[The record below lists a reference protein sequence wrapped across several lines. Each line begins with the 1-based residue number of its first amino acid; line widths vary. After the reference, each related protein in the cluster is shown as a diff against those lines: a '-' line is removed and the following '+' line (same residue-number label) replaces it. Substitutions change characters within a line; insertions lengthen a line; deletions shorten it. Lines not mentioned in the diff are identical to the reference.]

1 MEGRWLC
8 ALVDAWLIGQQM
20 PTLPFHLSACLVPCP
35 THRNPLRLHVM
46 YYTCAHPLHEG
57 RSWGCSHVSKGAI
70 LAGDG
75 GACRMVW
82 AWGCSSEP
90 DCPESIL
97 LLRPFLPFSC
107 TRAPRFLPRCCCTGA
122 PSSADISYS
131 NSLRQQ
137 NKCTDTQA
145 AKAGS

>member
-20 PTLPFHLSACLVPCP
+20 PTLPFHLSACLVSCP

-75 GACRMVW
+75 GLAGWCGHGDAAVN
-82 AWGCSSEP
+82 P
-90 DCPESIL
+90 
-97 LLRPFLPFSC
+97 
-107 TRAPRFLPRCCCTGA
+107 TAPRASSYYVHFCLSPAHEPRDFSRDVAVQELHLVLTFLIPI
-122 PSSADISYS
+122 P
-131 NSLRQQ
+131 
-137 NKCTDTQA
+137 
-145 AKAGS
+145 